1 MKPTCNLVVVVLIR
15 PWLWNT
21 MPTAPNPEG
30 PKFRRGQRQQFSS
43 ILAMPVCAER
53 DTECLLILSICA
65 YGRHYYETPIGNVT
79 SPQSVIFPV
88 TYEFTT
94 GLSQLHPLQ
103 SRFLQPSGLGGP
115 LAEGQNFQANLF
127 AQSVITSLG
136 LLPNQRIRWRSSRA
150 FLTTSSVLF
159 FIHEVIAGS

>member
-1 MKPTCNLVVVVLIR
+1 MKPTCNLAVVVLIR
-15 PWLWNT
+15 PWLY
-21 MPTAPNPEG
+21 PEG
-30 PKFRRGQRQQFSS
+30 LKFRRGQRQQFSS

-53 DTECLLILSICA
+53 DTVRCLLILSICT

-88 TYEFTT
+88 TYESTT

-103 SRFLQPSGLGGP
+103 LRFLQPSGLGGP

-127 AQSVITSLG
+127 AESVITSLG